1 MTADEIRAMN
11 AAHVYGRA
19 IHVYGH
25 DDSERLADQITA
37 TKGALDEQRERLR
50 HLQIIANAAAQIMGV
65 QVCAPH
71 TEEEAIDL
79 ASKLHLAVSQRADC
93 YGKQAADVAR
103 IQAECERDEALKRVR
118 DLSSIVENLR
128 LEGAS
133 LRAECARLTTKLER
147 DEELFARLVKP

>member
-11 AAHVYGRA
+11 AFHVYGRA

-25 DDSERLADQITA
+25 DDPERLADQISA
-37 TKGALDEQRERLR
+37 TKIALDEMRERLR
-50 HLQIIANAAAQIMGV
+50 HLAIITNAAAQIMGV
-65 QVCAPH
+65 QTCDPQ
-71 TEEEAIDL
+71 TEEEAIDY

-93 YGKQAADVAR
+93 YGKQAADLAR
-103 IQAECERDEALKRVR
+103 LQAEGERDEALKRVR
-118 DLSSIVENLR
+118 DLTHMVENLR

-147 DEELFARLVKP
+147 DAELFARLVKP